1 MSDTALFKIENLSQW
16 YSKGFFRKKVVF
28 EDFNLSF
35 EKGKVYA
42 LLGRNGAG
50 KTTLLNCML
59 GLLKAQKGSMIY
71 KGQKITNSNIHNIMK
86 EITSIPPSVEMFQN
100 ITPNNYIAYYKGLY
114 DKWDESLE
122 KKIKDITDFDWD
134 TPFKAHST
142 GQKMQVIQLLALC
155 ACPELLILDEPLG
168 VTDPVIRKYFY
179 KTLVSLVAEK
189 NTTVIIATHLINE
202 VANLF
207 DEAIILKYG
216 KVVLTETMDNVYDS
230 YRKFVLDE
238 MPDVK
243 VEGELGRLIGENALV
258 SDSPDATEKF
268 LLGLGVKFHSE
279 VPLIEDI
286 FEIFA

>member
-1 MSDTALFKIENLSQW
+1 MSDNTLFKVEALSQW
-16 YSKGFFRKKVVF
+16 YSKGFFRKKVIF
-28 EDFNLSF
+28 DNFNLSF

-59 GLLKAQKGSMIY
+59 GVINAQKGKMYY
-71 KGQKITNSNIHNIMK
+71 KGEQIGKREFHKYMK
-86 EITSIPPSVEMFQN
+86 KITSIPSSSEMYKG
-100 ITPNNYIAYYKGLY
+100 ISPNNYIDYYKGFY
-114 DKWDESLE
+114 DEWDDSLE
-122 KKIKDITDFDWD
+122 EKIKNITDFDWD
-134 TPFKAHST
+134 SPFESHST

-155 ACPELLILDEPLG
+155 ACPEFLILDEPLG

-179 KTLVSLVAEK
+179 KTLVSLVAERG
-189 NTTVIIATHLINE
+189 TTIVIATHLINE

-216 KVVLTETMDNVYDS
+216 KVVLTETMENVHTS
-230 YRKFVLDE
+230 YRKFVIDK
-238 MPDVK
+238 MPDSMVD
-243 VEGELGRLIGENALV
+243 GEIGRLLGENALV
-258 SDSPDATEKF
+258 SNEFEKTEKY
-268 LLGLGVKFHSE
+268 LVNLGIKFNCE

>member
-1 MSDTALFKIENLSQW
+1 MTDTALFKVENLSQW
-16 YSKGFFRKKVVF
+16 YSKGFLGKKVVF

-35 EKGKVYA
+35 EQGKVYA

-59 GLLKAQKGSMIY
+59 GLVRMQKGSMFY
-71 KGQKITNSNIHNIMK
+71 KGDKITNKNRHKIMK
-86 EITSIPPSVEMFQN
+86 DVTSISPSVEMFQN
-100 ITPNNYIAYYKGLY
+100 ISPNNYINYYKSLY
-114 DKWDESLE
+114 GKWDNELE

-134 TPFKAHST
+134 TPFSDHST

-179 KTLVSLVAEK
+179 KTLVSLVAER

-216 KVVLTETMDNVYDS
+216 KVVLTETMDNIYLT
-230 YRKFVLDE
+230 YRKFLLDE

-243 VEGELGRLIGENALV
+243 VDGELGRLIGENVLISDAPEITERNLSAL
-258 SDSPDATEKF
+258 
-268 LLGLGVKFHSE
+268 GMKFHSE